1 METSMGSIQK
11 AHRAPIPPN
20 FEPQGLQNRSQRY
33 HPDTKRTSKDF
44 HHTQPLISIISSN
57 STPKKKAKQKMQ
69 QQNQQIKPYSNV
81 KPT

>member
-20 FEPQGLQNRSQRY
+20 FEPQGLQNRSQKY

-44 HHTQPLISIISSN
+44 QQKTQHLKNQSN
-57 STPKKKAKQKMQ
+57 STPKKK
-69 QQNQQIKPYSNV
+69 QNRKCNNKSHLQFKL
-81 KPT
+81 